1 MKQKIIAV
9 ILLLS
14 FVLAGCSASAPETT
28 SAPSA
33 QKYLTRLNFYSAS
46 GKLLD
51 QYRLEYDEAGV
62 PISISTGIMQDEID
76 QLERSYDGCEDIS
89 LVGVQVTMNQ
99 LGKGTVIEQDMNRI
113 KVAFEGLEKT
123 YILDKKF
130 IARPKFENDEE
141 VVSAFTVY
149 ARARE
154 RISFLETQIASLEK

>member
-1 MKQKIIAV
+1 MTSHYRDESKH
-9 ILLLS
+9 LLAFDLMYCCRTYGYYKGLT
-14 FVLAGCSASAPETT
+14 V
-28 SAPSA
+28 PSTG
-33 QKYLTRLNFYSAS
+33 KTIRKS
-46 GKLLD
+46 G
-51 QYRLEYDEAGV
+51 GV
-62 PISISTGIMQDEID
+62 PTAEELASKEEARLAKIAAMQDEID

>member
-1 MKQKIIAV
+1 MQTK
-9 ILLLS
+9 LLYNYKSADTELSARLSGLERKLS
-14 FVLAGCSASAPETT
+14 FGETENLEDKVGAAVENAMSVEIAAREAADERFTEQLAA
-28 SAPSA
+28 
-33 QKYLTRLNFYSAS
+33 
-46 GKLLD
+46 
-51 QYRLEYDEAGV
+51 
-62 PISISTGIMQDEID
+62 MQDEID
-76 QLERSYDGCEDIS
+76 QVERSYDGCEDIS
-89 LVGVQVTMNQ
+89 LVGVQVTMSQ